1 MKIGIIGSGSFAL
14 ALSNI
19 LCENNHE
26 VLLYSKNESTK
37 EEINHFHTHK
47 KYLGETTFNK
57 NIKCSCQLESVV
69 NYSSTI
75 LLCIPSIYIKDTLI
89 EINQYIK
96 GKVDIING
104 IKGLD
109 FEDKLTIQ
117 QVIRKYID
125 FNKINSI
132 TSLLGPGF
140 AKEIINHNLTLV
152 CACSSSL
159 EAAKKVQLLFSNDYF
174 RVYTSLDV
182 IGAELY
188 SSLKNA
194 IAIASGICLG

>member
-104 IKGLD
+104 I
-109 FEDKLTIQ
+109 
-117 QVIRKYID
+117 
-125 FNKINSI
+125 
-132 TSLLGPGF
+132 
-140 AKEIINHNLTLV
+140 
-152 CACSSSL
+152 
-159 EAAKKVQLLFSNDYF
+159 
-174 RVYTSLDV
+174 
-182 IGAELY
+182 
-188 SSLKNA
+188 
-194 IAIASGICLG
+194 